1 MEEDAAVEVVDRRS
15 GVVVSEAEEAAAAVE
30 EEASEVV
37 EEEGLDGMTLAEA
50 VEEGDGRKVKAAMNF
65 YVRTC

>member
-1 MEEDAAVEVVDRRS
+1 MAEEDAVVEEVDRRL
-15 GVVVSEAEEAAAAVE
+15 GVVALEVE
-30 EEASEVV
+30 EEAAVVASKVV
-37 EEEGLDGMTLAEA
+37 EEEGLDVMTLAEA